1 MNRIDTYRHKGMR
14 QKLVEQIKGKG
25 IEDERILKA
34 IGKIPRHFFMDE
46 AFVEKAYEDKAFPIG
61 KGQTISQPYTVAFQ
75 TQLLRVGYG
84 DKILEIGTGSGY
96 QACVLAEM
104 GANVY
109 TIERHQSLSASA
121 KKLLVHLGYKV
132 RCIYGD
138 GFMGYPPFAPYDKIL
153 ITAAAPEIPK
163 ALLEQLKVGGC
174 MVVPKDEN
182 GKQRML
188 RITKTNVNDY
198 STEPFDYFQFVPM
211 LKGKE

>member
-1 MNRIDTYRHKGMR
+1 MR
-14 QKLVEQIKGKG
+14 QKLVEQIRSAG

-34 IGKIPRHFFMDE
+34 IEKIPRHYFMDE

-61 KGQTISQPYTVAFQ
+61 NGQTISQPYTVAFQ
-75 TQLLRVGYG
+75 TQLLKVGYG

-96 QACVLAEM
+96 QASVLAEM

-109 TIERHQSLSASA
+109 SIERHKSLSESA

-138 GFMGYPPFAPYDKIL
+138 GFLGYPPFAPYDKIL
-153 ITAAAPEIPK
+153 ITAAAPEIPQP
-163 ALLEQLKVGGC
+163 LLEQLKVGGF
-174 MVVPKDEN
+174 MVIPKDEN

-188 RITKTNVNDY
+188 RISKTNVNDY
-198 STEPFDYFQFVPM
+198 KTEQFDYFQFVPM
-211 LKGKE
+211 LKGKV